1 MYDLINEAIK
11 VLAPWPLA
19 QMIMISL
26 VAGLGIVMMRKSDR
40 DRKNSDDGKIEP
52 PPLWSMMGPVHEAIQ
67 AIHDMAEES
76 RKANATHREI
86 FDTISDIHKTQIYIM
101 QILEDIRNDKG
112 LTPPNTG
119 TWDNTHPRR
128 RKPP

>member
-1 MYDLINEAIK
+1 MYDLVNEAIK

-26 VAGLGIVMMRKSDR
+26 VAGLGIIMMRKSDR
-40 DRKNSDDGKIEP
+40 DRKTDDTRIEP

-67 AIHDMAEES
+67 AIHDMAEEA
-76 RKANATHREI
+76 RKANSTHREI
-86 FDTISDIHKTQIYIM
+86 LEVVSDIHKTQIYIM
-101 QILEDIRNDKG
+101 QILEDIRNEKA
-112 LTPPNTG
+112 LTPPTSGN
-119 TWDNTHPRR
+119 WDNHPRR

>member
-1 MYDLINEAIK
+1 MYDLVNEAIK

-40 DRKNSDDGKIEP
+40 DRKRDDAKIEP

-67 AIHDMAEES
+67 AIHDMAEEA
-76 RKANATHREI
+76 RKANSTHREI
-86 FDTISDIHKTQIYIM
+86 LDAVSDIHKTQIYIM
-101 QILEDIRNDKG
+101 QILEDIRNEKA
-112 LTPPNTG
+112 LTPPTSG
-119 TWDNTHPRR
+119 TWDNVHPRR
-128 RKPP
+128 KKPP

>member
-1 MYDLINEAIK
+1 MYDLVNEAIK

-26 VAGLGIVMMRKSDR
+26 VAGLGIIMMRKSER
-40 DRKNSDDGKIEP
+40 DRKTDVSKIES

-67 AIHDMAEES
+67 AIHDMAEEA

-86 FDTISDIHKTQIYIM
+86 LDKVDDIHKTQIYIM
-101 QILEDIRNDKG
+101 QILEDIRNERG
-112 LTPPNTG
+112 LTPPTSG
-119 TWDNTHPRR
+119 TWDNHPRR
-128 RKPP
+128 KKPP